1 MALPINIP
9 KLGVSMTE
17 GTLVEWLVADGD
29 EVSEGQPLYV
39 IETDKVENEV
49 EATASGT
56 VRLPLGPMS
65 VSVIWRCRFNVRFT
79 QKRTWLGGL
88 GRLYFE
94 RYLPNGGMLSEAG

>member
-1 MALPINIP
+1 MAVPINIP

-29 EVSEGQPLYV
+29 QVSEGQALYV

-56 VRLPLGPMS
+56 VRLSGEEGETYQVGQS
-65 VSVIWRCRFNVRFT
+65 I
-79 QKRTWLGGL
+79 G
-88 GRLYFE
+88 E
-94 RYLPNGGMLSEAG
+94 IEALTALTVA

>member
-1 MALPINIP
+1 VAVPINIP

-29 EVSEGQPLYV
+29 QVSEGQALYI

-56 VRLPLGPMS
+56 VRLSGEEGETYQVGQS
-65 VSVIWRCRFNVRFT
+65 I
-79 QKRTWLGGL
+79 GEIEG
-88 GRLYFE
+88 
-94 RYLPNGGMLSEAG
+94 